1 MTDTSAAVEVKA
13 LRAPRGYVPTVTLSA
28 FGLYLAGITPL
39 IGGLSVKLQHIVGLA
54 QAPSALGLIAGV
66 SSVVALIVQPL
77 IGRLSD
83 RSTSRFG
90 MRKPW
95 LAVGIAGLVL
105 SLVAAGLAPN
115 VPLILAAMVLGSIF
129 ANFAYAAQAAT
140 LSDQVPEAKRGGV
153 SGLLGAASP
162 MGILVGSVL
171 LALLPTDFLRFAV
184 PAVFALVLGYLFVF
198 TLHDR
203 IRATPPT
210 QSLNLRQLLLSFV
223 FNPKEHPDFGWAWLS
238 KLLIILGY
246 GSVTGYLTLY
256 LGNAYGMNTTQQLA
270 FNAIANIIAVG
281 ALVLFSIVGGFISDR
296 VGRRKPF
303 VFIGGL
309 LIAAGVSVVAASP
322 TFHAAGLGVI
332 LLGQLVTG
340 IGAGLFF
347 AVDQALCIAA
357 LPNQDDVAKDL
368 GVLNIANTLPG
379 TLGPFLTGLVL
390 IPIGNA
396 IFPSGG
402 YVFAFLLGAAF
413 ALAGAVAVT
422 RMRGVR

>member
-1 MTDTSAAVEVKA
+1 MTDTHAPSGIRPDVI
-13 LRAPRGYVPTVTLSA
+13 PRGYVPTVTLSY

-39 IGGLSVKLQHIVGLA
+39 IGGLSVKLQHLVGLA
-54 QAPSALGLIAGV
+54 HAPAALGLIAGV
-66 SSVVALIVQPL
+66 SSIVALVVQPL

-95 LAVGIAGLVL
+95 LVVGIAGLVL
-105 SLVAAGLAPN
+105 SLIAAGLAPN
-115 VPLILAAMVLGSIF
+115 VPSLLLAMVFGSVF

-153 SGLLGAASP
+153 SGLLGAAGP
-162 MGILVGSVL
+162 MGILVGAVL
-171 LALLPTDFLRFAV
+171 LAVLPTDFLRFAV
-184 PAVFALVLGYLFVF
+184 PAAFALILGYLFVF
-198 TLHDR
+198 TLRDR
-203 IRATPPT
+203 IRATAPT
-210 QSLNLRQLLLSFV
+210 QPLNLRELLLSFV
-223 FNPKEHPDFGWAWLS
+223 FNPRKHPDFGWAWLS
-238 KLLIILGY
+238 KLLILLGY

-281 ALVLFSIVGGFISDR
+281 ALVLFSIIGGFISDR
-296 VGRRKPF
+296 IRRRKPF
-303 VFIGGL
+303 VFVGGL
-309 LIAAGVSVVAASP
+309 LIALGVGIVAASP
-322 TFHAAGLGVI
+322 IFHGGGLGVI
-332 LLGQLVTG
+332 LVGELVTG

-357 LPNQDDVAKDL
+357 LPNQEDVAKDL

-379 TLGPFLTGLVL
+379 TLGPFLTGVIL

-402 YVFAFLLGAAF
+402 YVFAFILGALF
-413 ALAGAVAVT
+413 AVAGSIAVT
-422 RMRGVR
+422 RMRQVR